1 MPIYPSGI
9 SKEMDR
15 LFHPEGLRLLFG
27 VRLPYAG
34 ARMSHVHRL
43 VRLSALGV
51 VVAVAPSLAAPASLA
66 SVRGQ
71 TTGASPEG
79 LVALDAQ
86 LKALTRR
93 VAPAVVQVVASGYA
107 AGGEALLTRARSYG
121 SGAVVDSDGW
131 IVTNAHVVDGASAVH
146 VELLRLRE
154 PGEKGSILRPRS
166 RRLPA
171 RVVGSDRETD
181 VAVLKV
187 EATDLASLPLG
198 DSDDLRQG
206 QLVLAF
212 GSPLGLEN
220 SASLGVVSA
229 VARQLA
235 PDSPMIYVQTDAS
248 INPGNS
254 GGPLV
259 DVEGR
264 MVGLNTLIA
273 SHSGGDEGI
282 GFAAPSNI
290 VRSVFEQIREQGR
303 VRRGVI
309 GVSAQT
315 ITPELGD
322 GLGLGVHSGVVL
334 SDVRPGGPAAAAG
347 LRIGDIIVALDGKPM
362 ENARQLDVNVYQ
374 RALGDAVALDVVRS
388 GVRLSFEV
396 TVLER
401 PQDPDRFM
409 SLVTPESNLVSRL
422 GVLALELDD
431 DLLKVAGPLRG
442 KEGVLVAARA
452 GGDSGPDYD
461 LRPGDVIYAVNG
473 VSVRGLTELRQAVGR
488 PRQGESLV
496 LQVERGGELL
506 FVVVELQ

>member
-1 MPIYPSGI
+1 
-9 SKEMDR
+9 
-15 LFHPEGLRLLFG
+15 
-27 VRLPYAG
+27 
-34 ARMSHVHRL
+34 MSHVHRF
-43 VRLSALGV
+43 VRFSALGV
-51 VVAVAPSLAAPASLA
+51 LVALAPSPAAPARLA
-66 SVRGQ
+66 SVGGQ
-71 TTGASPEG
+71 ATGAAAEG
-79 LVALDAQ
+79 LAAIDAQ
-86 LKALTRR
+86 LKTLTRR

-121 SGAVVDSDGW
+121 SGAIVDSDGW

-154 PGEKGSILRPRS
+154 AGESGSILRPRS
-166 RRLPA
+166 HRLPA
-171 RVVGSDRETD
+171 RLVGSDRETD
-181 VAVLKV
+181 IAVLKV
-187 EATDLASLPLG
+187 EATGLPSLPLG

-264 MVGLNTLIA
+264 MMGLNTLIA
-273 SHSGGDEGI
+273 SRSGGDEGI

-290 VRSVFEQIREQGR
+290 VRSVFEQIRAQGR

-309 GVSAQT
+309 GVRAQT

-334 SDVRPGGPAAAAG
+334 SDVRPGGPAAAVG
-347 LRIGDIIVALDGKPM
+347 LRIGDIVVALDGKPM

-374 RALGDAVALDVVRS
+374 HALGDVVTLDVVRS
-388 GVRLSFEV
+388 GVRLSFQA

-401 PQDPDRFM
+401 PQDPDRFV
-409 SLVTPESNLVSRL
+409 SLVTPERNLVSRL

-442 KEGVLVAARA
+442 NEGIVVAARA
-452 GGDSGPDYD
+452 GGDPGTNYD
-461 LRPGDVIYAVNG
+461 LQPGDVIYAVDG
-473 VSVRGLTELRQAVGR
+473 VSVRDLTELRQAVGR

-506 FVVVELQ
+506 YVVVELQ

>member
-1 MPIYPSGI
+1 M
-9 SKEMDR
+9 
-15 LFHPEGLRLLFG
+15 L
-27 VRLPYAG
+27 
-34 ARMSHVHRL
+34 HVHAVFRL
-43 VRLSALGV
+43 CALAA
-51 VVAVAPSLAAPASLA
+51 VVAFIAPRAAAAGGSSEPRQAVGRAPGGLAA
-66 SVRGQ
+66 
-71 TTGASPEG
+71 
-79 LVALDAQ
+79 LDTQ
-86 LKALTRR
+86 LEELTRR

-121 SGAVVDSDGW
+121 SGAIVDGDGW
-131 IVTNAHVVDGASAVH
+131 IVTNAHVVEGARDVH

-154 PGEKGSILRPRS
+154 PGESGSILRPRS
-166 RRLPA
+166 RRLSA
-171 RVVGSDRETD
+171 RVVGSDLETD
-181 VAVLKV
+181 LAVLKI
-187 EATDLASLPLG
+187 EATGLPSLPLG

-264 MVGLNTLIA
+264 IVGLNTLIA
-273 SHSGGDEGI
+273 SQSGGDDGI

-290 VRSVFEQIREQGR
+290 VRSVFAQIRDQGR

-309 GVSAQT
+309 GVRAQT

-347 LRIGDIIVALDGKPM
+347 LRVGDIVVALDGKRM

-374 RALGDAVALDVVRS
+374 RALGDVVTLDVVRS
-388 GVRLSFEV
+388 GVHFSFGV

-401 PQDPDRFM
+401 PKDPDRFT
-409 SLVTPESNLVSRL
+409 SLVTRERNLVPRL
-422 GVLALELDD
+422 QVLALELDA
-431 DLLKVAGPLRG
+431 DLLKIAGPLRG
-442 KEGVLVAARA
+442 SEGILVAARA
-452 GGDSGPDYD
+452 GEGHGTQDD
-461 LRPGDVIYAVNG
+461 LRPGDVIYAING

-488 PRQGESLV
+488 PPAGESLV
-496 LQVERGGELL
+496 FQVERGGELL
-506 FVVVELQ
+506 FVVVELE

>member
-1 MPIYPSGI
+1 
-9 SKEMDR
+9 
-15 LFHPEGLRLLFG
+15 
-27 VRLPYAG
+27 
-34 ARMSHVHRL
+34 MSHVHAVGRFRAL
-43 VRLSALGV
+43 VA
-51 VVAVAPSLAAPASLA
+51 VVALTAPLTAAAE
-66 SVRGQ
+66 G
-71 TTGASPEG
+71 TPEPQQAVDRAPGG
-79 LVALDAQ
+79 LVALDTQ
-86 LKALTRR
+86 LETLARR

-121 SGAVVDSDGW
+121 SGAIVDGDGW
-131 IVTNAHVVDGASAVH
+131 IVTNAHVVEGARDVH

-154 PGEKGSILRPRS
+154 SGSILRPRS

-171 RVVGSDRETD
+171 RVVGSDLETD
-181 VAVLKV
+181 LAVLKI
-187 EATDLASLPLG
+187 EATGLPSLPLG

-206 QLVLAF
+206 QIVLAF

-273 SHSGGDEGI
+273 SQSGGDEGI

-290 VRSVFEQIREQGR
+290 VRSVFAQIRDQGR

-309 GVSAQT
+309 GVRAQT

-347 LRIGDIIVALDGKPM
+347 LRVGDIVIALDGKPM

-374 RALGDAVALDVVRS
+374 RALGDVVTLDLVRS
-388 GVRLSFEV
+388 GVRFSYGV

-401 PQDPDRFM
+401 PKDPDRFT
-409 SLVTPESNLVSRL
+409 SLVTRERNLVSRL
-422 GVLALELDD
+422 QVLALELDA
-431 DLLKVAGPLRG
+431 DLLKIAGPLRG
-442 KEGVLVAARA
+442 SEGVLVAARA
-452 GGDSGPDYD
+452 GGGHGTEDD
-461 LRPGDVIYAVNG
+461 LRPGDVIYAING

-488 PRQGESLV
+488 PPPVESLV
-496 LQVERGGELL
+496 FHVERGGEFLL
-506 FVVVELQ
+506 VVVELE